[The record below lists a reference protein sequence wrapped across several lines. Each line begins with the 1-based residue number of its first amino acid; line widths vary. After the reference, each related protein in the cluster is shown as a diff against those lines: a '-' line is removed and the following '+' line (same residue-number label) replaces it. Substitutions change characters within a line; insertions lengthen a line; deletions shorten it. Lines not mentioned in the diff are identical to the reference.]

1 MNSVVRQVTERII
14 RRSEEHRS
22 GYLQRLEEAR
32 SDIPFRHHLPCSNLA
47 HVASCS
53 GSACTIIRDERMANI
68 GIISS
73 YNDLVSAHKPY
84 GRYPDLI
91 KEAVSDAGGI
101 CQFGGGVPAMCD
113 GVTQG
118 EPGMDLSL
126 ISRDVI
132 AMATVIGLSHNV
144 FDGALLLGVCD
155 KIMPGLLMG
164 GLQFGHLPM
173 LLVPAGPMVSGIAN
187 KDKARARER
196 FVQGEISRAQMLE
209 FETHAYHSP
218 GTCTFYGTANSNQLM
233 AEIMGL
239 HLPGASFVNAETRMR
254 DLLTMAAARRVTTLA
269 GPAAGDAP
277 YSPIGHVVSEK
288 SVVNGMVG
296 LLASGGSTNETMH
309 LVAIARAAGIRIN
322 WDDFSELSDAVPLIV
337 NIYPNG
343 AGDINSFQ
351 RAGGMAVFIRE
362 LLANG
367 YLHEDVLTVAGP
379 GLGRYTRMP
388 EERDGTLVWEQVPEG
403 STDPA
408 ALTTVAHPFAPTGG
422 IRLLTGNLGR
432 AIIKVSAL
440 ARGVNTEVTA
450 PAMIFHTQDELA
462 AAFEAGEM
470 NRDLIAVVRFQGPR
484 ANGMPEL
491 HKLITYLSIIM
502 DRGFTVG
509 LVTDGRL
516 SGASGKVPFAIHLT
530 PEALAGGMIAR
541 IRNGDLITMSGSG
554 VLQLHVSDEELEARP
569 LERPDLKTARSGL
582 GRQIFSSLRKNLAG
596 AEEGASSIFT
606 YSEED

>member
-1 MNSVVRQVTERII
+1 MNKVIKKVTERII

-53 GSACTIIRDERMANI
+53 DGGCMIIRDATMPNI

-73 YNDLVSAHKPY
+73 YNDLVSAHQPY

-91 KEAVSDAGGI
+91 KKVVTESGGI
-101 CQFGGGVPAMCD
+101 CQFAAGVPAMCD
-113 GVTQG
+113 GITQG

-144 FDGALLLGVCD
+144 FDGVLLLGVCD
-155 KIMPGLLMG
+155 KILPGLLMG
-164 GLQFGHLPM
+164 ALQFGHLPM
-173 LLVPAGPMVSGIAN
+173 LLVPSGPMVSGMAN
-187 KDKARARER
+187 KEKARAREQ
-196 FVQGEISRAQMLE
+196 FVQGEISREQMLE
-209 FETHAYHSP
+209 YECHAYHSP

-233 AEIMGL
+233 AEMMGL
-239 HLPGASFVNAETRMR
+239 HLPGASFVNAGTPMR
-254 DLLTMAAARRVTTLA
+254 DLLTEAAARRVTELSRQEKEY
-269 GPAAGDAP
+269 GP
-277 YSPIGHVVSEK
+277 YTPIGHVISEQ
-288 SVVNGMVG
+288 SVVNAMVG
-296 LLASGGSTNETMH
+296 LLASGASTNETMH
-309 LVAIARAAGIRIN
+309 LVAIARAAGIRIT
-322 WDDFSELSDAVPLIV
+322 WDDFSEISDAVPLIV
-337 NIYPNG
+337 RIYPNG
-343 AGDINSFQ
+343 PGDINSFQ

-362 LLANG
+362 LLENG
-367 YLHEDVLTVAGP
+367 YLHEEVPTVAGP
-379 GLGRYTRMP
+379 GLARYTRMP
-388 EERDGTLVWEQVPEG
+388 EEQGGVLVWEKSADKSLDPEILA
-403 STDPA
+403 PA
-408 ALTTVAHPFAPTGG
+408 SQPFAPTGG
-422 IRLLTGNLGR
+422 VRLLTGNLGR

-440 ARGVNTEVTA
+440 AQGVETEVTA
-450 PAMIFHTQDELA
+450 PAMIFHTQEEMA
-462 AAFEAGEM
+462 EAFQAGEM
-470 NRDLIAVVRFQGPR
+470 DRDLIAVVRFQGPR

-502 DRGFTVG
+502 DRGFSVG

-530 PEALAGGMIAR
+530 PEALAGGMIAK
-541 IRNGDLITMSGSG
+541 IHNGDLIKLSGSG
-554 VLQLHVSDEELEARP
+554 ILQLLVTDEELDERP
-569 LERPDLKTARSGL
+569 LVKPDLKEARSGL

-606 YSEED
+606 YGDEE